1 MTTLSAFLSPKFEDE
16 EKFVGGLD
24 LDLGDEE
31 GNDNFSDFLRKGP

>member
-24 LDLGDEE
+24 LGDEE